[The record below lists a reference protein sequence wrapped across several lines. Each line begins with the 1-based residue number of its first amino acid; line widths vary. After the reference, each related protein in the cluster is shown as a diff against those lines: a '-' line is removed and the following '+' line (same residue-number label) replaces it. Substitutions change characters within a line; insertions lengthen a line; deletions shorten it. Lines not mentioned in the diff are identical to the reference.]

1 MTRYLLPVP
10 LDPGTENTEAG
21 FLIEESDPL
30 DQAGG
35 SLDGSGGGV
44 NPSSRMFMACVILPD
59 SAYLL

>member
-30 DQAGG
+30 DQAGD
-35 SLDGSGGGV
+35 SLDGSGSFRDGSHLVGI
-44 NPSSRMFMACVILPD
+44 IL
-59 SAYLL
+59 S